1 MWTCKE
7 IVTICKVSL
16 VMVQSDGR
24 RPGGILTLPP
34 ADSCFALLGG
44 EGFSCWILGG
54 GGGRPKAGGGGSG
67 GGTDGSGRGGGGLN
81 SLPVYSFLL

>member
-34 ADSCFALLGG
+34 ADSCFACLEVRAFLAGFWEGVEVDQKQEGVARGEVQMGLGEVG
-44 EGFSCWILGG
+44 V
-54 GGGRPKAGGGGSG
+54 A
-67 GGTDGSGRGGGGLN
+67 
-81 SLPVYSFLL
+81 